1 MLATSLESSLPQVLV
16 IEEIDTSSLKRESLI
31 GECSLY
37 VGPSWMDP
45 IVNFLKQGS
54 FPKDKCEAEK
64 VCRVAPH
71 YWLSEDVQVLLL
83 RAIFIVRTPRS
94 REALIRRV
102 A

>member
-1 MLATSLESSLPQVLV
+1 MATSLESSLPQVLV

-31 GECSLY
+31 GECNLY

-64 VCRVAPH
+64 VCRVASH
-71 YWLSEDVQVLLL
+71 YWLSEDVQMLLL

-94 REALIRRV
+94 RGALIRRV